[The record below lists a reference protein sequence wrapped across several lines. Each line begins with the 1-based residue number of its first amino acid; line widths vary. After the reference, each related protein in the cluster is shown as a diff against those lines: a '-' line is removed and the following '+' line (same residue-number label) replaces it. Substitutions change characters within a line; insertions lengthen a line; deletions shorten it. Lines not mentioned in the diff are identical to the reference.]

1 MLLFL
6 TLVYTSEHESKQLLQ
21 RKVLGSKNPIF
32 LQMEKQRMPKGTSG
46 NLSGRND
53 KHLTDKQIRFAKE
66 YVYNDGSKTLTECA
80 LDSGYADTSASVRA
94 SELTNPQKYP
104 LVVRYIQ
111 ELQNELD
118 KKYEVTFGRHVRELA
133 KIRDKAIDKGNLTAA
148 VSAEVQRGRAAGLYV
163 ERKEVRTGTLESLS
177 EVEIKNR
184 IKKLLGDYKP
194 LLEVEDAVVIDAE

>member
-1 MLLFL
+1 M
-6 TLVYTSEHESKQLLQ
+6 
-21 RKVLGSKNPIF
+21 
-32 LQMEKQRMPKGTSG
+32 
-46 NLSGRND
+46 D
-53 KHLTDKQIRFAKE
+53 A
-66 YVYNDGSKTLTECA
+66 
-80 LDSGYADTSASVRA
+80 GYAETSAAVRA

-111 ELQNELD
+111 ELQGELD

-133 KIRDKAIDKGNLTAA
+133 KIRDKALDKGNLTAA

-177 EVEIKNR
+177 EIEIKNR

-194 LLEVEDAVVIDAE
+194 LLEVEEAVIIEGE

>member
-1 MLLFL
+1 
-6 TLVYTSEHESKQLLQ
+6 
-21 RKVLGSKNPIF
+21 
-32 LQMEKQRMPKGTSG
+32 MPKGISG
-46 NLSGRND
+46 NISGRNE
-53 KHLTDKQIRFAKE
+53 KHLTVKQARFAKE
-66 YVYNDGSKTLTECA
+66 YVYNDGSKTQTECA
-80 LDSGYADTSASVRA
+80 LDAGYAETSAAVRA

-111 ELQNELD
+111 ELQGELD

-177 EVEIKNR
+177 EIEIKNR

-194 LLEVEDAVVIDAE
+194 LLEVEDAVIIEGE